1 MNNVRQIQT
10 HNGGFPVKTT
20 ILVVIV
26 LLLLMFGTKL
36 YKTVPVGHVAV
47 ATLFGKIV
55 DESYPEGLHFPVNPL
70 FEWHEFD
77 VREKTHLEKAQV
89 PSQDQLQTNIDVSIQ
104 YRLNGAEAAH
114 MLQSTGGMQQLLDV
128 QLIPKLRS
136 LLREQGKTIK
146 RAEDFFLEETQDKL
160 QTTILSG
167 LQEYL
172 EPKGVKVSAVLIRDI
187 TLPAFISKAIEAKKE
202 REQAVEK
209 QKAELERFKT
219 EQQQVVAQAEAQRRA
234 AEELAQQKRV
244 LADAQAYEIE
254 KINQAIGS
262 NPSYIKLQSLEALK
276 SISKDPAS
284 KVYFIDSN
292 SSQPLPLMHL
302 SDK

>member
-1 MNNVRQIQT
+1 
-10 HNGGFPVKTT
+10 
-20 ILVVIV
+20 
-26 LLLLMFGTKL
+26 
-36 YKTVPVGHVAV
+36 
-47 ATLFGKIV
+47 
-55 DESYPEGLHFPVNPL
+55 
-70 FEWHEFD
+70 
-77 VREKTHLEKAQV
+77 
-89 PSQDQLQTNIDVSIQ
+89 
-104 YRLNGAEAAH
+104 
-114 MLQSTGGMQQLLDV
+114 
-128 QLIPKLRS
+128 
-136 LLREQGKTIK
+136 
-146 RAEDFFLEETQDKL
+146 
-160 QTTILSG
+160 
-167 LQEYL
+167 
-172 EPKGVKVSAVLIRDI
+172 LIRDI

-219 EQQQVVAQAEAQRRA
+219 EQQQVIAQAEAQRRA